1 MSLVVNSTNLNC
13 NSLSY
18 IKSNFMMMK
27 LIIEILMLIVLCFIA
42 FTLYSTEK
50 ENKESH
56 NNLNVKLDHIQAN
69 TKRIAKQLEIDIIEI
84 TK

>member
-1 MSLVVNSTNLNC
+1 
-13 NSLSY
+13 
-18 IKSNFMMMK
+18 MMK

-56 NNLNVKLDHIQAN
+56 NNLNVKLDNIQAN
-69 TKRIAKQLEIDIIEI
+69 TKIIAKQLEIDIIEI